1 VSDATAPRARPVV
14 GVVGVVLALAL
25 AGLGVVGL
33 QELGVHLDWIGDPGW
48 TSAAADWLDGA
59 RAATWTTVAAVAAI
73 LVGLAFLFSAL
84 KPRRR
89 THLPAGDLDT
99 GSVWVSPQSLALL
112 AKDAAE
118 RVPTVVTASAT
129 GTRRRL
135 RVEVATTD
143 AASAQSAVA
152 AAVNERLAGV
162 YPADRVVVSCQE
174 PSQ

>member
-1 VSDATAPRARPVV
+1 
-14 GVVGVVLALAL
+14 
-25 AGLGVVGL
+25 
-33 QELGVHLDWIGDPGW
+33 
-48 TSAAADWLDGA
+48 
-59 RAATWTTVAAVAAI
+59 
-73 LVGLAFLFSAL
+73 
-84 KPRRR
+84 
-89 THLPAGDLDT
+89 
-99 GSVWVSPQSLALL
+99 VWVSPQSLALL